1 MQNKLIW
8 CLTFKTIKMGLKDVK
23 QVNLS
28 LFCKCGQQRT
38 KHKIIK
44 KNIYLYRLNRIIN
57 LFVPFIVTFPA
68 VA

>member
-1 MQNKLIW
+1 
-8 CLTFKTIKMGLKDVK
+8 MGLKDVK